1 MRNLFNLQ
9 QGGIAQ
15 RKKQTHKDGKLL
27 NQLNKKIEVC
37 KHKKTHSAKVLKPDI
52 DKTIVDCVENWNELE
67 EYAKWEA
74 AVKQIWERVVEG
86 KEAIKFAEYEKV
98 LSFIHGVVS
107 TGNAAR
113 ASQVG
118 YMTREDFF

>member
-1 MRNLFNLQ
+1 M
-9 QGGIAQ
+9 
-15 RKKQTHKDGKLL
+15 
-27 NQLNKKIEVC
+27 
-37 KHKKTHSAKVLKPDI
+37 
-52 DKTIVDCVENWNELE
+52 ENWNESE

-118 YMTREDFF
+118 YMTHEDFFKEGGEENEDEEENREEVVDDGSMKGMLGKIVTLAAEP